1 MSTLRL
7 HRFFMAAIMLTA
19 CTLIYVHQNIE
30 ITKIGYN
37 INDKQKVLSY
47 FLDQQ
52 KRLVYNLN
60 QLQSPSAL
68 NERLY
73 AESIELV
80 ETDSSNIYYAGVKEE
95 IKIAKRGRGQG
106 RIIDRILDTFTEK
119 AEAKVSE

>member
-1 MSTLRL
+1 
-7 HRFFMAAIMLTA
+7 MAAIMLTA